1 MEDNT
6 INIVNAIDT
15 LRFIIMLVFVLWL
28 AVGVIAA
35 IVSRY
40 YTKHTYQR

>member
-15 LRFIIMLVFVLWL
+15 LRFVTLLVFVLWL
-28 AVGVIAA
+28 TIGVIAA
-35 IVSRY
+35 IVRRFY
-40 YTKHTYQR
+40 VKHTYQR